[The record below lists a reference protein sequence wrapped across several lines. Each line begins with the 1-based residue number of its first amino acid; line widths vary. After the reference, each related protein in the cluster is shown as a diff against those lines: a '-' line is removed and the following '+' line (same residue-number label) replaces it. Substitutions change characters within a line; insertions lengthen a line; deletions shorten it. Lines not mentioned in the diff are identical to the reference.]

1 MSDERTST
9 LQRQLSIAF
18 LIILAGCPGKPAP
31 PEPPV
36 EVAPVASAE
45 VAPVD
50 TRALFSDAGS
60 FVPLDVVDHMAMPE
74 ELAQKIAALRAR
86 IPERISDDEKKALE
100 ELEHRYQLEEQKLE
114 GMEEDRARL
123 LGLYYWERF
132 RIFAPELPEEPPP
145 ELLGVFS
152 RK

>member
-1 MSDERTST
+1 MSAERSST
-9 LQRQLSIAF
+9 LRRHLSIVF
-18 LIILAGCPGKPAP
+18 LVILAGCPEKPAP
-31 PEPPV
+31 QAPPA
-36 EVAPVASAE
+36 ELAPIVSAE
-45 VAPVD
+45 AAPVD

-86 IPERISDDEKKALE
+86 IPERISDDQKKALE

-132 RIFAPELPEEPPP
+132 RIFAPELPEEAPA
-145 ELLGVFS
+145 ELLGAFS